1 MSGVQPKQSAVQRQS
16 HGARRPH
23 KHETSVDGPSDQHA
37 ALVRDFQNQRSL
49 PEAVLP
55 RPGNRGQRSARAAQ
69 GHQEHQRAED
79 SATNVFDQNADLQ
92 QPGVLSDAAVDA
104 VSQRSRPLPNDADAH
119 SQLVVRI
126 RSAGTALRQQLA
138 VRIRPE
144 ANR

>member
-1 MSGVQPKQSAVQRQS
+1 M
-16 HGARRPH
+16 
-23 KHETSVDGPSDQHA
+23 
-37 ALVRDFQNQRSL
+37 

-79 SATNVFDQNADLQ
+79 SAANVFDQDADLQ

-104 VSQRSRPLPNDADAH
+104 VSQRTRPLPNDADAH
-119 SQLVVRI
+119 AQLVVRI
-126 RSAGTALRQQLA
+126 RSAGTALGQQLA